1 MVRRAARVGLDV
13 WCFQQFLTVFSYCS
27 SELSRVARAPVVVLG
42 ATNRPHDLDP
52 AFLRRM
58 PVQVRTVMP
67 DVAAREAILR
77 AQLRSEKVDPALDL
91 GALAVAVGEVS
102 GSDIREVVRVAKQHR
117 AKKLLGS
124 LKETLATAADSEVD
138 DTKSDKA
145 QPVAPADLVVRPLT
159 LENFQYALHKR
170 KTASEHSRFHVGL
183 TPQSHVAVC
192 FLLLCAAS
200 ETNAFG
206 SRQTQEEAANR
217 YVLHNLCPFQ
227 FC

>member
-13 WCFQQFLTVFSYCS
+13 WCFQQYLTVFSYCF

-124 LKETLATAADSEVD
+124 LKETLATPADSEVD
-138 DTKSDKA
+138 DKKSDKTPA
-145 QPVAPADLVVRPLT
+145 APADLVVRPLT

-170 KTASEHSRFHVGL
+170 KTASEHSRFHSRL
-183 TPQSHVAVC
+183 TPQSHVAVY

-217 YVLHNLCPFQ
+217 YVLPHLCPFQ

>member
-1 MVRRAARVGLDV
+1 
-13 WCFQQFLTVFSYCS
+13 
-27 SELSRVARAPVVVLG
+27 VARAPVVVLG

-138 DTKSDKA
+138 DKKSDKTPA
-145 QPVAPADLVVRPLT
+145 VPADLVVRPLT

-170 KTASEHSRFHVGL
+170 KTASEHSRFRFRL

-192 FLLLCAAS
+192 FCYCVQLRRRMHSVAGRRRKKRRTGMYHTAVATS
-200 ETNAFG
+200 E
-206 SRQTQEEAANR
+206 
-217 YVLHNLCPFQ
+217 L
-227 FC
+227 

>member
-1 MVRRAARVGLDV
+1 
-13 WCFQQFLTVFSYCS
+13 
-27 SELSRVARAPVVVLG
+27 VARAPVVVLG

-124 LKETLATAADSEVD
+124 LKETLATPADSEVD
-138 DTKSDKA
+138 DKKSDKTPA
-145 QPVAPADLVVRPLT
+145 APADLVVRPLT

-170 KTASEHSRFHVGL
+170 KTASEHSRFHFRL

-217 YVLHNLCPFQ
+217 YVLHRLCPFQ
-227 FC
+227 ILLIILLLLLCSFAAAVGSLFAK